1 MLNRRA
7 TTLVEVIVT
16 VAIVGV
22 IAGAVY
28 LNRSAAS
35 ALGGDAANVDQAARV
50 LAELADAAGRITGT
64 GGETSFNQVIGQ
76 SSAATTANIGRLSQ
90 LTTKIT
96 PASRNSCFYAYT
108 GGEITR
114 WQTPF
119 YYRPLPTTGLKI
131 APGFIA
137 IDSVVRYNSPGVP
150 TTLANRPSNTD
161 HFVEGTSA
169 IVMPNTDLAYAIALA
184 ARVEGDQGG
193 VLGAVRYLP
202 MDGSSP
208 VQLEY
213 HFTVRGC

>member
-1 MLNRRA
+1 MLSRRA

-16 VAIVGV
+16 VAILGV
-22 IAGAVY
+22 IGGAVY
-28 LNRSAAS
+28 LNQSAAS
-35 ALGGDAANVDQAARV
+35 ALGGDAANVDQAARI

-76 SSAATTANIGRLSQ
+76 SSGATTANIGLLSQ
-90 LTTKIT
+90 LTTKLT
-96 PASRNSCFYAYT
+96 TASQDSCFYGYS
-108 GGEITR
+108 GGERNR
-114 WQTPF
+114 WLTPF

-131 APGFIA
+131 APGYIA

-150 TTLANRPSNTD
+150 TTLANRPSNND
-161 HFVEGTSA
+161 NFVEGTSA
-169 IVMPNTDLAYAIALA
+169 IVMPNTALSDAVALA

-193 VLGAVRYLP
+193 VLGAVRYFP